1 MRALIPAAG
10 MATRLRP
17 LTENCPKCLLPIGEH
32 TLLERALTALE
43 EEGIREITICTGYLA
58 EQIRHFVGHN
68 FPQLDVHFVHNALYE
83 TTNNIYSLYLMR
95 QDAEGEDVLLL
106 DSDIVFDRHILRRLL
121 DNPSGNT
128 LALNSHALGEE
139 EIKVI
144 VDAEGRVE
152 EISKTCSVE
161 KAVGESIGIEKMS
174 GDYTSALYK
183 EMERMIEDEG
193 LSNVFY
199 ERAFERLIPKG
210 HFFTATDVSDL
221 FAAELD
227 TPEDFEEAAR
237 HFTAGRPRETFTL

>member
-17 LTENCPKCLLPIGEH
+17 LTNNCPKCLLPIGKH

-43 EEGIREITICTGYLA
+43 ETGIKDITICTGYLA
-58 EQIRHFVGHN
+58 EQIRLFVEHN
-68 FPQLDVHFVHNALYE
+68 FPQLRVHFVHNDLYE

-95 QDAEGEDVLLL
+95 QDAEGHDVILL
-106 DSDIVFDRHILRRLL
+106 DSDIVFDPAILKRLT
-121 DNPSGNT
+121 DNPDSNT
-128 LALNSHALGEE
+128 IALNSHKLGEE

-144 VDAEGRVE
+144 ADSNNRVK
-152 EISKTCSVE
+152 EISKTCSIK

-174 GDYTSALYK
+174 ATYTAALYK
-183 EMERMIEDEG
+183 EMEQMIEREH

-199 ERAFERLIPKG
+199 EQAFERLIPQG
-210 HFFTATDVSDL
+210 HTFGITDVSDL

-227 TPEDFEEAAR
+227 TVEDFEEAAR
-237 HFTAGRPRETFTL
+237 HFTDNHH